1 MCIDT
6 FNVIVVDQDI
16 HKVDAVKAEGS
27 ALFWF
32 SEDIGPHYFCRAVS
46 YFQVFINNFVFN
58 EEVSTFD
65 MFCSFGA
72 QEGSIEFNPHG
83 GQVILEWNVLFY
95 GVSLG
100 LDKVSCME
108 DWR

>member
-1 MCIDT
+1 MSIDT
-6 FNVIVVDQDI
+6 FNVVVVVDQDI
-16 HKVDAVKAEGS
+16 HKVAVVKVDGS

-46 YFQVFINNFVFN
+46 YFQVSISDFVFN
-58 EEVSTFD
+58 EIVFAFD

-72 QEGSIEFNPHG
+72 REGSIDFKPHG
-83 GQVILEWNVLFY
+83 GLVILEYNVLFY

-100 LDKVSCME
+100 LDKVSCM
-108 DWR
+108 DD